1 VPSEAREPVEVRI
14 IATISVELAAMEAGE
29 ADFRQILNALQATL
43 DTLDGQLRASLAAW
57 DGEARAAYQVAHARW
72 RAAAQDMADR
82 LAWLH
87 GVIQTAGG
95 NYASARGANL
105 TMWRGH

>member
-1 VPSEAREPVEVRI
+1 VEVRI
-14 IATISVELAAMEAGE
+14 IAAIRVELAAMEAGE

-43 DTLDGQLRASLAAW
+43 DNLDGQLRASLAAW
-57 DGEARAAYQVAHARW
+57 DGEAQAAYQAAHARW
-72 RAAAQDMADR
+72 RAAAQNMADT

-95 NYASARGANL
+95 NYASARAR
-105 TMWRGH
+105 T